1 MAARGEPQAFEIVDL
16 HGLRGTDLADVLD
29 REVRDWKQT
38 LDWDYRTS
46 AELVH
51 RFLDMRALT
60 GYALRI
66 AGNTA
71 GYSYYISEGHKGL
84 IGNLYVV
91 ERHRTPETHSVLFDA
106 VVGDLLHVPHLRR
119 IESQLM
125 LMPVTMPMPMP
136 RAKYLTVHIRNF
148 MAFDLRNARR
158 LQPGMPAARVNFETW
173 DESKQEEAA
182 HVIAAAYAGHI
193 DSTVNDQYT
202 SAGGAKQFLTNI
214 VQYPG
219 CGTFFARASQ
229 LAFEAE
235 TGRLCGLSLTSLLGK
250 DVGHITQV
258 CVAPHVRGT
267 GVGYELLRRSLH
279 GLEASG
285 CRAASLTVTV
295 ANRGAVQLYERMGFE
310 IVRQFPAMVW
320 DGFGEDNQ

>member
-1 MAARGEPQAFEIVDL
+1 MAARGEAQAFEIVDL
-16 HGLRGTDLADVLD
+16 HGLRGADLAGVLD
-29 REVRDWKQT
+29 REVRDWKQA
-38 LDWDYRTS
+38 LDWDYRAS

-51 RFLDMRALT
+51 RFLDMHALT

-66 AGNTA
+66 AGKTA

-84 IGNLYVV
+84 VGNLYVI
-91 ERHRTPETHSVLFDA
+91 EKHRTPESHRVLLDA
-106 VVGDLLHVPHLRR
+106 VAGDLFHMPHLRR

-125 LMPVTMPMPMP
+125 LMPATLPAPMPHA
-136 RAKYLTVHIRNF
+136 RYLTVHVRNF

-158 LQPGMPAARVNFETW
+158 LQPGMPKARVNFESW

-229 LAFEAE
+229 LAFEAA

-258 CVAPHVRGT
+258 CVAPNVRGT

-295 ANRGAVQLYERMGFE
+295 ANRGAVQLYERMGFT